1 MLGVDWLGVD
11 GLAGAAFGALGLAGS
26 LAAIAVVKRIGVVD
40 APDEARKTQSAPVPR
55 LGGVAILA
63 GTLIGGLLGFLVFFL
78 SYGTRPA
85 DGFVA
90 LMAHTRL
97 LLSGYEAAFLCVVVA
112 FLIGLW
118 DDIWTANTKLKL
130 FILAAACL
138 AAAAFGTL
146 PEALSSPWGEM
157 TVPGLLMV
165 GSALWLLV
173 FINAVNFMDGSNG
186 LAVGCLVIMLLGLAF
201 AGTEAGDWQF
211 SVWWFALIGAMI
223 GFLLHNLSGA
233 LYVGDAGAL
242 GLGALFAALGLK
254 SGLDVWTI
262 ATLALP
268 FLVEVLMTL
277 VWRAKH
283 GRNLLEPHLDHAYQ
297 RLRGE
302 GGWSHME
309 TALLYWAF
317 SASCAVAAYI
327 GALAGGAAPFAIFW
341 TLGLFGIGLWVRHRR
356 AAQALD
362 QGD

>member
-1 MLGVDWLGVD
+1 MLGADWI
-11 GLAGAAFGALGLAGS
+11 AGAAFAAFGLAGS
-26 LAAIAVVKRIGVVD
+26 LAAVAAVKRTGVVD
-40 APDEARKTQSAPVPR
+40 APDEARKTQTAPVPR
-55 LGGVAILA
+55 LGGVAILI

-78 SYGTRPA
+78 SYGTSPI
-85 DGFVA
+85 DGFANLVA
-90 LMAHTRL
+90 ETRL
-97 LLSGYEAAFLCVVVA
+97 ILSGYEAAFLVVAVA

-118 DDIWTANTKLKL
+118 DDIWSANTKLKL
-130 FILAAACL
+130 FVLAAACL
-138 AAAAFGTL
+138 AATAFGTV
-146 PEALSSPWGEM
+146 PEALSSPWGEI
-157 TVPGLLMV
+157 TVPGLLIV

-173 FINAVNFMDGSNG
+173 FTNAVNFMDGSNG

-201 AGTEAGDWQF
+201 AGTAAGDWQF
-211 SVWWFALIGAMI
+211 SVWWFALIGAMA
-223 GFLLHNLSGA
+223 GFLIHNLSGA

-277 VWRAKH
+277 IWRAKQ

-297 RLRGE
+297 WLRGDA
-302 GGWSHME
+302 GWSHLE
-309 TALLYWAF
+309 TAMLYWTF
-317 SASCAVAAYI
+317 SAASAVAAYI

-341 TLGLFGIGLWVRHRR
+341 ALGLFGIGLWVRHRR
-356 AAQALD
+356 AAQALN